1 MPQKMALV
9 APLTCHAALHANL
22 VVLGCADGSLLLV
35 DCMTMKLD
43 CEATCAFIPS
53 LIRVHPDRK
62 DGLFF
67 TMMNDEK
74 YPLISCAR
82 KSLFLAIVPTCVD
95 APGANVGHKIF
106 SFLSLPRF

>member
-1 MPQKMALV
+1 MAQKLSLAAL
-9 APLTCHAALHANL
+9 LTCHSAVHANL

-35 DCMTMKLD
+35 DCVTMKID

-67 TMMNDEK
+67 TMND
-74 YPLISCAR
+74 
-82 KSLFLAIVPTCVD
+82 IVIII
-95 APGANVGHKIF
+95 G
-106 SFLSLPRF
+106 R